1 MSVNPVVF
9 YDELIGSLKGF

>member
-1 MSVNPVVF
+1 MSVNPVLF